1 MSLDF
6 LEYKSSFEPFFMMI
20 ATPAPHSPWIAA
32 PQYKKSFE
40 NVSAPRNNNFN
51 IHGKVWILALLQI
64 LLLVFA
70 RYY

>member
-51 IHGKVWILALLQI
+51 IHGKV
-64 LLLVFA
+64 
-70 RYY
+70 